1 MITFVTIIKEP
12 PSPIAPSSSTDSHIG
27 SVTNATVL
35 LYRRWKDPSGFIS
48 QRWRRWPDDIDTD
61 DVSLYC
67 TFKSFCLWFC
77 SADLLFFSFFFLL
90 IITAVIV
97 IWNTSCVQLIHRVH
111 LVNFHYFRVIR
122 LMYLSLFNRFKYKWI
137 PINLWTIVLNYFDY
151 LIRYECNFLCYLI
164 HLQLNA
170 AIIKVI
176 LIADHITLF
185 INNWIFQWKL
195 TDELLDK

>member
-1 MITFVTIIKEP
+1 MKGSEWIHQPTMKTVARWHRHRWCLIIL
-12 PSPIAPSSSTDSHIG
+12 H
-27 SVTNATVL
+27 VQVL
-35 LYRRWKDPSGFIS
+35 L
-48 QRWRRWPDDIDTD
+48 
-61 DVSLYC
+61 SLIL
-67 TFKSFCLWFC
+67 FSWF
-77 SADLLFFSFFFLL
+77 FFFFLL

-137 PINLWTIVLNYFDY
+137 SINLWTIVLNYFDY

-170 AIIKVI
+170 AIVKVI